1 MRSMRER
8 WEEPAWSWFC
18 ESLCVRRRRCLEPE
32 KVHAWRY
39 SRGRHCFSKR
49 PALDALERNGFD
61 WRVRRETGRSWNGD
75 LALTMQGSNDSDCL
89 CCEAWS
95 IPSPRM
101 LREAFGLYTCLPPSH
116 FWSSLAPRRC
126 EISQV
131 WSPPPA
137 SLPGSHPCTS
147 SGSREN

>member
-1 MRSMRER
+1 MRER

-18 ESLCVRRRRCLEPE
+18 ESLCVRCLEPE
-32 KVHAWRY
+32 KVHVWRY
-39 SRGRHCFSKR
+39 SRGRHCFSKG

-75 LALTMQGSNDSDCL
+75 LAMAMQGSNESDCL

-95 IPSPRM
+95 ITTITSNAEGGIWSLYLSSTIAFLVESCTSPR
-101 LREAFGLYTCLPPSH
+101 R
-116 FWSSLAPRRC
+116 
-126 EISQV
+126 EISQA